1 MSGDTLDKMHIA
13 LVGEFSRFSREQY
26 AKRIEALGG
35 VICEPCNGIDYIFY
49 GKLPIEQIHEYKY
62 GLDTVFGAYNEI
74 ALLDKLTEVEMD
86 KQDRIPLN
94 RIEYYQTLPTQPDGC
109 TVFMY
114 EVRRMAQE
122 LGELRNKIES
132 GKLVDNTIEECSA
145 ANKTETGGSSN
156 EELSVSE
163 HLVNDEDLKGEI
175 QCLYEALAETTLK
188 SEIKKIS
195 LDFCD
200 DYVKVILDA
209 GYGWPRNFK
218 LYYPETTPL
227 ADGISMNEISDELK
241 FAIKLER
248 AARDNS
254 CSVSIRTLD
263 DKEVESLPQVKEIK
277 SIGIKEYSATSI
289 NTIDEHNKLVRD
301 ALRWRGLMASPAIR
315 LFGSAGLKDG
325 DVKKSGY
332 AHFGGE
338 FWTIHSGRVSSSEE
352 TVRNRKLI
360 TQYADIM
367 AENEARRAD
376 QWIMLNIEENLS
388 ADAITEVYFEGEE
401 LRMTIPANEVVPK
414 NGDLSDQVVIL
425 QNAQIAARERG
436 IWQSCTLVMKGK

>member
-1 MSGDTLDKMHIA
+1 MPGDTLDKMHIA

-26 AKRIEALGG
+26 ANRIEALGG

-49 GKLPIEQIHEYKY
+49 GKLPKEEIEEYKY
-62 GLDTVFGAYNEI
+62 GIDTVFGTYNEI

-86 KQDRIPLN
+86 KQDQLPLS

-122 LGELRNKIES
+122 LAELRRQSVIEPNKPRREIHEIIEWDFGLQEPGMTKPYPKAQFSKDVETEIRALYETLS
-132 GKLVDNTIEECSA
+132 GSDYNGPINNVRVQNDNNTVLITFRNGRNNLLGFNLKPVPDVNDRFA
-145 ANKTETGGSSN
+145 IPVTET
-156 EELSVSE
+156 
-163 HLVNDEDLKGEI
+163 
-175 QCLYEALAETTLK
+175 
-188 SEIKKIS
+188 
-195 LDFCD
+195 
-200 DYVKVILDA
+200 
-209 GYGWPRNFK
+209 
-218 LYYPETTPL
+218 
-227 ADGISMNEISDELK
+227 SDELQA
-241 FAIKLER
+241 FIR
-248 AARDNS
+248 AELAKKVNIELPAS
-254 CSVSIRTLD
+254 GTSVTLKTPSTD
-263 DKEVESLPQVKEIK
+263 EIK
-277 SIGIKEYSATSI
+277 NLGFKETFTNGA
-289 NTIDEHNKLVRD
+289 NTIDEHNELVRD

-367 AENEARRAD
+367 AENEVRKAD
-376 QWIMLNIEENLS
+376 QWIMLNVEENLS

-436 IWQSCTLVMKGK
+436 IWQPCTLVMKGK

>member
-35 VICEPCNGIDYIFY
+35 VICEPKKDIDYIFY

-62 GLDTVFGAYNEI
+62 GIDTVFGAYNEI

-86 KQDRIPLN
+86 KQDQLPLN

-122 LGELRNKIES
+122 LAELRRQSVIEPNKPGREIHEIIEWDFGLQEPGMTKPYPKAQFSEDVETEIRALYETLS
-132 GKLVDNTIEECSA
+132 GSDYNGPINDVRIQNDNNTVLITFRNGRNNLLGFNLKPVPDVNDRFA
-145 ANKTETGGSSN
+145 IPVTET
-156 EELSVSE
+156 
-163 HLVNDEDLKGEI
+163 
-175 QCLYEALAETTLK
+175 
-188 SEIKKIS
+188 
-195 LDFCD
+195 
-200 DYVKVILDA
+200 
-209 GYGWPRNFK
+209 
-218 LYYPETTPL
+218 
-227 ADGISMNEISDELK
+227 SDELQAFIRGELAK
-241 FAIKLER
+241 KVNIELPASG
-248 AARDNS
+248 A
-254 CSVSIRTLD
+254 SVTLKTPSTD
-263 DKEVESLPQVKEIK
+263 EIK
-277 SIGIKEYSATSI
+277 NLGFKETFTNGA
-289 NTIDEHNKLVRD
+289 NTIDEHNELVRD

-367 AENEARRAD
+367 AENEVRKAD
-376 QWIMLNIEENLS
+376 QWIMLNVEENLS

>member
-1 MSGDTLDKMHIA
+1 MPGDTMDKMHIA

-49 GKLPIEQIHEYKY
+49 GKLPKEEIEEYKY
-62 GLDTVFGAYNEI
+62 GIDTVFGAYNET

-122 LGELRNKIES
+122 LAELRRQSVIEPNKPGREIHEIIEWDFGLQEPGMTKPYPKAQFSKDVETEIRALYETLS
-132 GKLVDNTIEECSA
+132 GSDYNGPINDLRVQNDNNTVLITFRNGRNNLLGFNLKPVPDVNDRFA
-145 ANKTETGGSSN
+145 IPVTET
-156 EELSVSE
+156 
-163 HLVNDEDLKGEI
+163 
-175 QCLYEALAETTLK
+175 
-188 SEIKKIS
+188 
-195 LDFCD
+195 
-200 DYVKVILDA
+200 
-209 GYGWPRNFK
+209 
-218 LYYPETTPL
+218 
-227 ADGISMNEISDELK
+227 SDELQAFIRGELAK
-241 FAIKLER
+241 KVNIELPA
-248 AARDNS
+248 S
-254 CSVSIRTLD
+254 GTSVTLKTPSTD
-263 DKEVESLPQVKEIK
+263 EVKNLGFKETFTN
-277 SIGIKEYSATSI
+277 GA
-289 NTIDEHNKLVRD
+289 NTIDEHNELVRD

-367 AENEARRAD
+367 AENEVRKAD
-376 QWIMLNIEENLS
+376 QWIMLNVEENLS
-388 ADAITEVYFEGEE
+388 AGAITEVYFEGEE

-436 IWQSCTLVMKGK
+436 IWQPCTLVMKGK

>member
-1 MSGDTLDKMHIA
+1 MSGDTMDKMHIA
-13 LVGEFSRFSREQY
+13 LVGEFSQFSREQY
-26 AKRIEALGG
+26 TKRIEALGG
-35 VICEPCNGIDYIFY
+35 VICEPKKDIDYIFY

-62 GLDTVFGAYNEI
+62 GIDTVFGAYNEI

-86 KQDRIPLN
+86 KQDQLPLS

-122 LGELRNKIES
+122 LAELRRQSVIEPNKPGREIHEIIEWDFGLQEPGMTKPYPKAQFSEDVETEIRALYETLS
-132 GKLVDNTIEECSA
+132 GSDYNGPINDVRIQNDNNTVLITFRNGRNNLLGFNLKPVPDVNDRFA
-145 ANKTETGGSSN
+145 IPVTET
-156 EELSVSE
+156 
-163 HLVNDEDLKGEI
+163 
-175 QCLYEALAETTLK
+175 
-188 SEIKKIS
+188 
-195 LDFCD
+195 
-200 DYVKVILDA
+200 
-209 GYGWPRNFK
+209 
-218 LYYPETTPL
+218 
-227 ADGISMNEISDELK
+227 SDELQAFIRGELAK
-241 FAIKLER
+241 KVNIELPASG
-248 AARDNS
+248 A
-254 CSVSIRTLD
+254 SVTLKTPSTD
-263 DKEVESLPQVKEIK
+263 EIK
-277 SIGIKEYSATSI
+277 NLGFKETFTNGA
-289 NTIDEHNKLVRD
+289 NTIDEHNELVRD

-367 AENEARRAD
+367 AENEVRKAD
-376 QWIMLNIEENLS
+376 QWIMLNVEENLS

-436 IWQSCTLVMKGK
+436 IWQPCTLVMKGK